1 MTVGSPDMISSFPE
15 EKGVFFLNFFFLTS
29 STLIS
34 HTGVR
39 KTRRCIF
46 FFFFKAGR
54 AASKNKAVLLERNNE
69 SWIDTIILCH
79 LETPSLSPP
88 DHKNL
93 RICLMPIL

>member
-46 FFFFKAGR
+46 FFFFLR
-54 AASKNKAVLLERNNE
+54 QVEL
-69 SWIDTIILCH
+69 
-79 LETPSLSPP
+79 PP
-88 DHKNL
+88 RTKQFYWREIMN
-93 RICLMPIL
+93 PG